1 MQYDPQALASSAKRR
16 KKNIIIFKETINKEK
31 AAIDHFLYVIS
42 QIDPD
47 HPDVKKI
54 RSTIKKKLAN
64 IAIFK
69 QAIKDEKILIKQEL
83 KIAQTPITINQ

>member
-16 KKNIIIFKETINKEK
+16 QKNIQAFKETIRKEK
-31 AAIDHFLYVIS
+31 ADIDHFLYIIS

-54 RSTIKKKLAN
+54 ISTIKKKKEN
-64 IAIFK
+64 IRIFK
-69 QAIKDEKILIKQEL
+69 LAIRNEEMLIKQEL
-83 KIAQTPITINQ
+83 RLAKENSNS